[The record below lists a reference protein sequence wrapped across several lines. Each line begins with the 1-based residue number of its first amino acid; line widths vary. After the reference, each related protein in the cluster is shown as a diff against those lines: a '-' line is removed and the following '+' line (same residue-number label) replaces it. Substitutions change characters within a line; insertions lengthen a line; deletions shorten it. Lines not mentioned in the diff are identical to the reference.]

1 MLCSLLTF
9 LHSKIL
15 NAIARWR
22 NVRFN
27 FNSNKTNWVCL
38 LTWIYEWSESAKVK
52 GKCSSLGQI
61 FSWLACVG
69 GGNKEEGFDYQ
80 RRKDILTLLPKALS
94 PCFFLVN
101 WLVSQAH
108 QCCGRIR
115 LWKYSCLFCDV
126 LLTTGVMEKF
136 CSKLPPL
143 TAVSTLAIAPPTS
156 ALPKPWRFC
165 EQSHAETEIKYTT
178 NRPSHRYCSSHIQ
191 LYLRFMVEEV
201 KV

>member
-15 NAIARWR
+15 NTIARWR

-27 FNSNKTNWVCL
+27 FNSNKTNWICL

-108 QCCGRIR
+108 QCCGRIPVVKILMPF
-115 LWKYSCLFCDV
+115 LWCTADNRGDGKILFKITTTHGSVYS
-126 LLTTGVMEKF
+126 
-136 CSKLPPL
+136 S
-143 TAVSTLAIAPPTS
+143 
-156 ALPKPWRFC
+156 
-165 EQSHAETEIKYTT
+165 
-178 NRPSHRYCSSHIQ
+178 YCSTYVCPAQTLKILWAKPCRNWNKIHH
-191 LYLRFMVEEV
+191 
-201 KV
+201 